1 MIISGLIFVLSLV
14 VSVFIIWRLYK
25 NNLSFL
31 RAKIS
36 LNEFFDSALFFLFS
50 FGVGARILYIVEH
63 WQVFRGNIASMFL
76 FLHFPGFSLLG
87 GVIGA
92 VLGLWILCRIQKQP
106 ILLLLDT
113 FVVGLAFVLSFS
125 QIGSL
130 EGILAFAIFALLYYL
145 YRTEKLRSGEIFLYF
160 LILTGMLNFF
170 VVYLTGFRMAQ
181 VISAIFV
188 IIGLSIILFTR
199 KSVIISFLKGKLKIS
214 K

>member
-14 VSVFIIWRLYK
+14 VSLFIIWRLYK

-36 LNEFFDSALFFLFS
+36 LNEFFDSALFFFFS
-50 FGVGARILYIVEH
+50 FGIGARIFYIVEH
-63 WQVFRGNIASMFL
+63 WQIFRDNIASMFL
-76 FLHFPGFSLLG
+76 FLHFPGFSFVG

-106 ILLLLDT
+106 TLLLLDT
-113 FVVGLAFVLSFS
+113 FTVGLAFVLSFS

-145 YRTEKLRSGEIFLYF
+145 YRTEKLKSGEIFFFF
-160 LILTGMLNFF
+160 LVLTGMLNFF
-170 VVYLTGFRMAQ
+170 VVYLAG
-181 VISAIFV
+181 VFV
-188 IIGLSIILFTR
+188 IVGLSFILFIRRTT
-199 KSVIISFLKGKLKIS
+199 IIFFLKGKLKIS